1 MWGVV
6 LLYCVAALDE
16 CGDDDLC
23 DDPHDVP
30 FAPPPSVHHMSPL
43 PPSVH
48 HTSPLP
54 PSVHHTSPPSSV
66 MSPPPSLRFS
76 PPSGAHDDEDV
87 SYAWAFVLL
96 GILLGAL
103 LLGVG
108 CARRDQAVRVWRRG
122 RETLRK
128 WRTPGPRAQV
138 SAIEVRGRTIT
149 TVGARRRH
157 RNSAPTHRP
166 NNAPQRPARR
176 VRSAVLYRSAV

>member
-1 MWGVV
+1 
-6 LLYCVAALDE
+6 
-16 CGDDDLC
+16 
-23 DDPHDVP
+23 
-30 FAPPPSVHHMSPL
+30 
-43 PPSVH
+43 
-48 HTSPLP
+48 
-54 PSVHHTSPPSSV
+54 
-66 MSPPPSLRFS
+66 
-76 PPSGAHDDEDV
+76 V

-128 WRTPGPRAQV
+128 WRTPGPPRAQV

-149 TVGARRRH
+149 TVGARRRQ

-166 NNAPQRPARR
+166 NNAPPRPARR